1 MSLTVVKTD
10 PIDPHMQLLGTLYLV
25 LRKVRLH
32 GLMSIEE
39 DIERPEESEAF
50 SGVSGYDTANE
61 PVYTFVRDVLR
72 LMVGGNLNSE
82 EIARYMDAYRKTTDL
97 SEIQTSMFE
106 VGRLTLLAAMEGY
119 APQVAVEFGRQGIPA
134 AVKPEFVEL
143 ENFVREIT
151 RRPVSAERD
160 IKARLNE
167 FFDSIGDAK

>member
-39 DIERPEESEAF
+39 DIERPEDSEAF

-82 EIARYMDAYRKTTDL
+82 EIGGFGFSGGRRTWKQPSRQITLRIFWCTTP
-97 SEIQTSMFE
+97 IF
-106 VGRLTLLAAMEGY
+106 
-119 APQVAVEFGRQGIPA
+119 
-134 AVKPEFVEL
+134 
-143 ENFVREIT
+143 
-151 RRPVSAERD
+151 
-160 IKARLNE
+160 
-167 FFDSIGDAK
+167 